1 MTLQIIFRPL
11 FLFMFLGYCFDTISD
26 GPGKQ
31 SMAKDEIRSV
41 VLNLRMRPSLKA
53 ALEKL
58 AERDQRT
65 LSNWIELVLE
75 RAVKDAESKRR

>member
-1 MTLQIIFRPL
+1 
-11 FLFMFLGYCFDTISD
+11 
-26 GPGKQ
+26 
-31 SMAKDEIRSV
+31 MAKDEIRSV